1 MNDEP
6 KKNADTPEMDL
17 ADVFDN
23 PEPWSK
29 DETKLVLWSFAA
41 AFVSLVIFGLLV
53 NKYIL
58 HAF

>member
-1 MNDEP
+1 MKDESE
-6 KKNADTPEMDL
+6 KTVDNSEMDM

-23 PEPWSK
+23 PEPWSRA
-29 DETKLVLWSFAA
+29 ETKLVLYSFAA
-41 AFVSLVIFGLLV
+41 AFVSLVIFGFLV

>member
-1 MNDEP
+1 MNEETRTAAQD
-6 KKNADTPEMDL
+6 PEMDA

-29 DETKLVLWSFAA
+29 EESRLVLWSFAA

-53 NKYIL
+53 NKFIL